1 MAANKVNEE
10 EKIKLKHSLIDLQ
23 SAVEKVNSTKVDSGT
38 DAVIF
43 AGPTRA
49 GKSTIISSLLGISFE
64 GGEED
69 GGTVHLTKK
78 DSKKEGPTIGNKDVA
93 ETHVPE
99 NWGKFGCSEFVMW
112 DFPGFGDNR
121 GEIQEIT
128 NAAFY
133 EKVLITQ
140 KSVRV
145 VLVVPHSFCSQEHAS
160 RFNSLLDEAKI
171 FCKVPSRS
179 LCLVVTKNNT
189 ISSAKKVLE
198 YRVTSEGGLSRENKA
213 LLRDL
218 LKDGKVIEFKTPT
231 KFPVTFEEEKA
242 MVEQCVQGLTGTHV
256 SDLTLVM
263 SDGAKLFLTDIYQ
276 FVLGKAHQ

>member
-1 MAANKVNEE
+1 MAANKTKEE

-23 SAVEKVNSTKVDSGT
+23 SAVDEVHSYKFVSGT

-64 GGEED
+64 GGGQD
-69 GGTVHLTKK
+69 SGTVHLTKK
-78 DSKKEGPTIGNKDVA
+78 GSDKQGPKIGHDDYA
-93 ETHVPE
+93 ETYFPE
-99 NWGKFGCSEFVMW
+99 SWGKFGSSEFVMW

-121 GEIQEIT
+121 GVVQEIA

-145 VLVVPHSFCSQEHAS
+145 VLVMPNSNCSQDNAS
-160 RFNSLLDEAKI
+160 RLNTLLDEAKS
-171 FCKVPSRS
+171 FCKEPSKS

-189 ISSAKKVLE
+189 TSQAIKLLE
-198 YRVTSEGGLSRENKA
+198 RRVNSKGGFSDENKA
-213 LLRDL
+213 LLEDL
-218 LKDGKVIEFKTPT
+218 LKDGKVIEFKTHT
-231 KFPVTFEEEKA
+231 EFIVTFEEEKPSLNS
-242 MVEQCVQGLTGTHV
+242 VYKGLQEHG
-256 SDLTLVM
+256 
-263 SDGAKLFLTDIYQ
+263 YQ
-276 FVLGKAHQ
+276 T